1 MPSAP
6 APSGP
11 RRPDSWSSD
20 SWSSDSWSSDSWWP
34 DSWWQSAAIYQLY
47 VRSFADGD
55 GDGIGDLA
63 GARAQLPYLA
73 ALGIDA
79 IWFNPWYPSPMADA
93 GYDIS
98 DYRSIDPV
106 FGTLADADALI
117 AEAHAHG
124 IKIIVDVVPNHSSD
138 RHPWFTEAVAAAPG
152 SAARGRF
159 WFRPGRGPAGELP
172 PNNWQSI
179 FGGPAWT
186 RVTEAD
192 GSPGEWY
199 LHLFAPEQP
208 DFNWDSA
215 DVRREFEDV
224 LRFWFARGVDGIR
237 IDSAALLCK
246 DAALPD
252 VAGTEQPGPAHPY
265 TDRDEVHAV
274 YQSWR
279 AIADSWSGGEQGGG
293 EQEGGEHGA
302 GDDGAGDD
310 GAGEQSAGG
319 QRKRMLIGEIWLP
332 DAARLARYVGPGEL
346 HAVFNFPYLNCPWD
360 AAELRRVIDETLA
373 LNAPLGVPAT
383 WVLSN
388 HDVDRVV
395 SRYGRPDTSFHLD
408 RRPYFHSLPVDLAL
422 GTRRARAAALLTMAL
437 PGSVYIYQGEE
448 LGLWEVQDIPDELRQ
463 DPIWARTD
471 GADPGRDGSRVP
483 LPWSGTEPPF
493 GFSPPG
499 AAAEPWLPQPKEWR
513 ELTVAAES
521 GHDDSMLSL
530 YRAALRIRRSV
541 PAFAVAPLSWRQAP
555 DGVLAF
561 DRAAA
566 QAQGPAVCCVANLSA
581 RPAGLPP
588 HASVLLASGPLAGG
602 LLPPDTTAWLRAG

>member
-1 MPSAP
+1 MPSAS
-6 APSGP
+6 APS
-11 RRPDSWSSD
+11 DSG
-20 SWSSDSWSSDSWWP
+20 WP
-34 DSWWQSAAIYQLY
+34 DSWWRNAAIYQLY
-47 VRSFADGD
+47 VRSFADGG

-63 GARAQLPYLA
+63 GARAHLPYLA

-117 AEAHAHG
+117 TEAHGHG
-124 IKIIVDVVPNHSSD
+124 IKIIIDVVPNHSSN
-138 RHPWFTEAVAAAPG
+138 RHPWFVSALAAGPG
-152 SAARGRF
+152 SAERSRF
-159 WFRPGRGPAGELP
+159 WFRPGRGADGSLP

-186 RVTEAD
+186 RVIEAD

-208 DFNWDSA
+208 DLNWSSP

-224 LRFWFARGVDGIR
+224 LRFWFSRGVDGIR
-237 IDSAALLCK
+237 IDSAALLSK

-252 VAGTEQPGPAHPY
+252 VSADSPPGPAHPY
-265 TDRDEVHAV
+265 TDRDDVHEI

-279 AIADSWSGGEQGGG
+279 AVADEYSNEGQGTG
-293 EQEGGEHGA
+293 QHGA
-302 GDDGAGDD
+302 
-310 GAGEQSAGG
+310 
-319 QRKRMLIGEIWLP
+319 RMLIGEVWLP

-346 HAVFNFPYLNCPWD
+346 HTVFNFPYLNCPWD
-360 AAELRRVIDETLA
+360 ADSLRRVINETLA

-395 SRYGRPDTSFHLD
+395 SRYGRADTSFSLD
-408 RRPYFHSLPVDLAL
+408 RRPYFHGFPVDLAL

-448 LGLWEVQDIPDELRQ
+448 LGLWEVQDIPEELRQ
-463 DPIWARTD
+463 DPIWARTH

-493 GFSPPG
+493 GFSPASAVAG
-499 AAAEPWLPQPKEWR
+499 PWLPQPKEWSD
-513 ELTVAAES
+513 LTVAAETADPHS
-521 GHDDSMLSL
+521 TLCL
-530 YRAALRIRRSV
+530 YRKALRIRRTE
-541 PAFAVAPLSWRQAP
+541 PAFADAPLNWQPAP

-561 DRAAA
+561 DRDTGTADEPDATRP
-566 QAQGPAVCCVANLSA
+566 GPGGSGATVRCVANLSA
-581 RPAGLPP
+581 APVFLPP
-588 HASVLLASGPLAGG
+588 HAGILLASGPLDGD
-602 LLPPDTTAWLRAG
+602 LLPPDTTAWLRIG

>member
-11 RRPDSWSSD
+11 RWPGSLRPDSW
-20 SWSSDSWSSDSWWP
+20 WH
-34 DSWWQSAAIYQLY
+34 SAAIYQLY
-47 VRSFADGD
+47 VRSFGDGD

-63 GARAQLPYLA
+63 GARARLPHLA

-117 AEAHAHG
+117 AEAHALG
-124 IKIIVDVVPNHSSD
+124 IRIIIDVVPNHGSD
-138 RHPWFTEAVAAAPG
+138 RHPWFTEALAASPG

-159 WFRPGRGPAGELP
+159 WFRPGRGAAGELP

-208 DFNWDSA
+208 DFNWDSP

-224 LRFWFARGVDGIR
+224 LRFWFERGVDGIR

-246 DAALPD
+246 DATLPD
-252 VAGTEQPGPAHPY
+252 VSGDEQPGPAHPY

-279 AIADSWSGGEQGGG
+279 AIADEYGTADHGD
-293 EQEGGEHGA
+293 GEHS
-302 GDDGAGDD
+302 
-310 GAGEQSAGG
+310 AGEH
-319 QRKRMLIGEIWLP
+319 RERMLIGEVWLP
-332 DAARLARYVGPGEL
+332 DASRLARYVGAGEL
-346 HAVFNFPYLNCPWD
+346 HTVFNFPYLNCPWD

-395 SRYGRPDTSFHLD
+395 SRYGRPDTSFSLE
-408 RRPYFHSLPVDLAL
+408 RRPYFHGLPVDLAL

-448 LGLWEVQDIPDELRQ
+448 TGLWEVQDIPDELRQ
-463 DPIWARTD
+463 DPIWHRTG
-471 GADPGRDGSRVP
+471 GADPGRDGCRVP

-493 GFSPPG
+493 GFSPAG
-499 AAAEPWLPQPKEWR
+499 AAADPWLPQPKGWG
-513 ELTVAAES
+513 ELTVSAES
-521 GHDDSMLSL
+521 ADGDSMLSL
-530 YRAALRIRRSV
+530 YREALRIRRSV
-541 PAFAVAPLSWRQAP
+541 PAFADASLSWRQAP

-561 DRAAA
+561 DRCAGEGTAASTA
-566 QAQGPAVCCVANLSA
+566 EGTGTGTTVRCVANLSA
-581 RPAGLPP
+581 APAGLPP
-588 HASVLLASGPLAGG
+588 HASILLASGPLANG
-602 LLPPDTTAWLRAG
+602 LLPPDTTVWLLPG